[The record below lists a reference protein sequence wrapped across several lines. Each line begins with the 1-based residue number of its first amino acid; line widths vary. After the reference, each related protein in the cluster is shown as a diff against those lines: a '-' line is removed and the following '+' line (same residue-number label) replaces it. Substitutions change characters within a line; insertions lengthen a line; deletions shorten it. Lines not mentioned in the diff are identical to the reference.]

1 MSSNLSTVEDRAA
14 RLVAAGEAWS
24 ERIAE
29 NTNHAKLTFAVS
41 GAGFGAVASKISA
54 GKHSFIVDEPAALGG
69 DDAAASPV
77 EYALGALISCQVV
90 VYRLYAQQLG
100 LQVDDVQITATGR
113 LDVRGLFAVDEAVRP
128 GFSDI
133 EIEVTVS
140 GPESDERYA
149 ELQRTVDRYCP
160 VLDLL
165 SNPTPVNTALN
176 IAR

>member
-14 RLVAAGEAWS
+14 RLLAAGEAWG
-24 ERIAE
+24 ERITDNPE
-29 NTNHAKLTFAVS
+29 HAKLTFAVS
-41 GAGFGAVASKISA
+41 GAGFGAVASKINA

-100 LQVDDVQITATGR
+100 VRVDDVQITATGR
-113 LDVRGLFAVDEAVRP
+113 LDVRGLFAVDNTVRP

-133 EIEVTVS
+133 EIEVTVA
-140 GPESDERYA
+140 GPDSDARYA

-165 SNPTPVNTALN
+165 SNPTPVNTSLKVT
-176 IAR
+176 R